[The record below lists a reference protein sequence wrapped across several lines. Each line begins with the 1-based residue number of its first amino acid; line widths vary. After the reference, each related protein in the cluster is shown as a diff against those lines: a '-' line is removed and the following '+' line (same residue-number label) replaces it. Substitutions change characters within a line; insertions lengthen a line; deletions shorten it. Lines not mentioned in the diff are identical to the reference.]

1 MFDYL
6 EILKTI
12 LVILFYK
19 VRILVFFLNSFDYL
33 GTFLTDIFIYVIFLI
48 FLKCVFISELI
59 SSIRSKTHK

>member
-48 FLKCVFISELI
+48 FLKCVFISEWI

>member
-48 FLKCVFISELI
+48 FLKCVFISE
-59 SSIRSKTHK
+59 